1 MIGRRALSLA
11 FCILALGLLPPSAA
25 GAAPPSHVYLIL
37 PFEDSAPD
45 GSRDWLQEAMAL
57 SLGDYVLG
65 AGQKVV
71 SREDR
76 LAAMD
81 ELDLP
86 AGAPLTLATSLRLG
100 KQLRSEGDTMVP
112 DRLIVGKFSLDK
124 GQLSMSARVL
134 RLDAN
139 GAQPWKEESGNLKDL
154 LKLQK
159 SLAHSVLKGD
169 AVPVS
174 NLASHAD
181 NSDTGGSFPLV
192 AYESYIR
199 GLIDPAAAKQVT
211 YFRKAIQ
218 LSPGYPKACFQL
230 ARLLARAGKRAE
242 AEGVLKGITGEPDPF
257 TAEYYALWGNLDLDA
272 GRLSEAEDKAR
283 RSVAARETAEA
294 HVLLA
299 RIARAHADPTKALE
313 ELQRAETLDPDN
325 PDVVPARRQIQKDFP
340 PRS

>member
-1 MIGRRALSLA
+1 MKRSRALSLA
-11 FCILALGLLPPSAA
+11 LFLGLCLKT
-25 GAAPPSHVYLIL
+25 GDVGWAAPSVHTYLIL
-37 PFEDSAPD
+37 PFEDPSPD

-57 SLGDYVLG
+57 TLADYFIG

-81 ELDLP
+81 EMDLP
-86 AGAPLTLATSLRLG
+86 ADAPITLATSLRLG
-100 KQLRSEGDTMVP
+100 KQIRSDGDTTVP
-112 DRLIVGKFSLDK
+112 DRLVVGKFSLDN

-139 GAQPWKEESGNLKDL
+139 AAQPGKEESGSLRDL

-159 SLAHSVLKGD
+159 SLAHDLLKSD
-169 AVPVS
+169 SVPVA

-181 NSDTGGSFPLV
+181 NSDVGSSFPLV

-199 GLIDPAAAKQVT
+199 GLIDPAPAKQVT
-211 YFRKAIQ
+211 FLRKAIQ
-218 LSPGYPKACFQL
+218 QSPGYPKASYQL
-230 ARLLARAGKRAE
+230 ARLLARAGKRPE
-242 AEGVLKGITGEPDPF
+242 AESVLKSISAEPDPYA
-257 TAEYYALWGNLDLDA
+257 AEYYALWGSLDLDA
-272 GRLSEAEDKAR
+272 GRLSEAEEKAR
-283 RSVAARETAEA
+283 RSLLARETAEG

-299 RIARAHADPTKALE
+299 RIARAHADPAKALE
-313 ELQRAETLDPDN
+313 ELQRAESLDPDN
-325 PDVVPARRQIQKDFP
+325 PDIVPARRLIQKEFP

>member
-1 MIGRRALSLA
+1 MSRSRPLSLA
-11 FCILALGLLPPSAA
+11 LLLGLCLLPG
-25 GAAPPSHVYLIL
+25 GAAWAAPAVHTYLIL
-37 PFEDSAPD
+37 PFEDPAPD

-57 SLGDYVLG
+57 TLADYCVG

-100 KQLRSEGDTMVP
+100 KRLRSEGDTAVP
-112 DRLIVGKFSLDK
+112 DRLIVGKFSLDN

-139 GAQPWKEESGNLKDL
+139 AAQPWREESGSLKDL

-159 SLAHSVLKGD
+159 SLAHGLLKSD
-169 AVPVS
+169 SVPVA

-181 NSDTGGSFPLV
+181 NSDAGGSFPLV

-199 GLIDPAAAKQVT
+199 GLIDPSPAKQVT
-211 YFRKAIQ
+211 YLRKAIQ
-218 LSPGYPKACFQL
+218 QSPGYPKASYQL
-230 ARLLARAGKRAE
+230 ARLLARLGKRPE
-242 AEGVLKGITGEPDPF
+242 AESVLKAIAGEPDPYV
-257 TAEYYALWGNLDLDA
+257 AEYYALWGNLDLDA
-272 GRLSEAEDKAR
+272 GRLSEAEEKAR
-283 RSVAARETAEA
+283 RSLAARETSDV

-299 RIARAHADPTKALE
+299 RIARAHADPARALE
-313 ELQRAETLDPDN
+313 ELQRAESLDPDN
-325 PDVVPARRQIQKDFP
+325 PDIVPARRQIQKEFP